1 MQSGEIRLAVYGMKY
16 FQVFDL
22 PPVSQEQCSIRISG
36 DLFQIPEDI
45 TLHLEA
51 LDGEWCFP
59 ESREYSVHW
68 KNEVFFLHKVHEN
81 EILMLTSKRGS
92 RLLMIAQRKGNT
104 IPVYR
109 KFSLDKN
116 QTVTV
121 GSGPDNTIQ
130 FQRAGLV
137 SRHHGRLKRT
147 DRWIYEDLGSANGS
161 FYNHHQLRGSWI
173 ALEPGD
179 EIEIYGLRMIF
190 LEIF

>member
-1 MQSGEIRLAVYGMKY
+1 
-16 FQVFDL
+16 
-22 PPVSQEQCSIRISG
+22 
-36 DLFQIPEDI
+36 
-45 TLHLEA
+45 
-51 LDGEWCFP
+51 
-59 ESREYSVHW
+59 
-68 KNEVFFLHKVHEN
+68 
-81 EILMLTSKRGS
+81 
-92 RLLMIAQRKGNT
+92 MIAQRKGNT

-137 SRHHGRLKRT
+137 SRHHGRLKKT

-190 LEIF
+190 LGDILAVSSCQEAVYGKELKLADNEPVFSFIAKKRRGTTDTLTGLPGFCRNMRSSRWKLKRLRHRKTRGNDPFS